1 MFSRVGGAVVCIG
14 GGFVCLL
21 GVFAVVLFGCCS
33 FNKVLSTSVLL
44 FSFSCVKDC
53 DSHDRTPTERQ
64 FPKHA
69 NLKEKKQIKSPS

>member
-1 MFSRVGGAVVCIG
+1 MGGAVVCIG

-33 FNKVLSTSVLL
+33 FNKIHLSTSVLL

-53 DSHDRTPTERQ
+53 DSHDRNPTERQ